1 MSSKITA
8 PYLTEMKKNNEKI
21 SMLTAYDF
29 ATASLLDQAGIE
41 VILVGDSLGMVF
53 QGLEDTLR
61 VTLDEVIYH
70 CRAVSRGVSQAL
82 VVGDLPF
89 MSYQVSV
96 EQAVTNAGR
105 MIQEGRAKAVKLEGG
120 RERVPEIKKIIEAG
134 IPVMGHIG
142 LTPQSINQLGGW
154 KVQGKNKQAI
164 KTLLQDAQELEKA
177 GVFSM
182 VLEGLPPNVA
192 KKITEKVTI
201 PTIGIGAGVHCDGQ
215 VLVINDMLG
224 LTDFQAKFVK
234 NYANLKDEITTATK
248 KFVSDVKESLFPGKE
263 TSYEEYDFS

>member
-1 MSSKITA
+1 MTSKITA
-8 PYLTEMKKNNEKI
+8 PILTEMKKNNEKI

-29 ATASLLDQAGIE
+29 LTANLLDQAGIE

-53 QGLEDTLR
+53 QGHKDTLR

-70 CRAVSRGVSQAL
+70 SRTVSRGVSRAL

-105 MIQEGRAKAVKLEGG
+105 MIQEGRAEAVKLEGG
-120 RERVPEIKKIIEAG
+120 RERVPEIKKIIDAG
-134 IPVMGHIG
+134 IPVMAHLG

-154 KVQGKNKQAI
+154 KVQGKNESAIQA
-164 KTLLQDAQELEKA
+164 LLQDAQELEKA
-177 GVFSM
+177 GVFSI

-192 KKITEKVTI
+192 KKIS
-201 PTIGIGAGVHCDGQ
+201 
-215 VLVINDMLG
+215 
-224 LTDFQAKFVK
+224 DFGGGR
-234 NYANLKDEITTATK
+234 L
-248 KFVSDVKESLFPGKE
+248 DVKSLAESMGNTESTVMHHINSALQRNNTE
-263 TSYEEYDFS
+263 AV

>member
-8 PYLTEMKKNNEKI
+8 PYLTEMKRNNDKI
-21 SMLTAYDF
+21 SMLTAYDYQ
-29 ATASLLDQAGIE
+29 TAILLDQAGVE

-53 QGLEDTLR
+53 QGHKDTLS
-61 VTLDEVIYH
+61 VTLEEVIYH
-70 CRAVSRGVSQAL
+70 TRAVSRGVTRAL

-89 MSYQVSV
+89 MSYQISV
-96 EQAVTNAGR
+96 EQAVTTSGT
-105 MIQEGRAKAVKLEGG
+105 MIQEGRAEAVKLEGG
-120 RERVPEIKKIIEAG
+120 RERVPEITKIVQAG
-134 IPVMGHIG
+134 IPVMGHLG

-154 KVQGKNKQAI
+154 KVQGKNELAI
-164 KTLLQDAQELEKA
+164 QTLIQDAQELEKA
-177 GVFSM
+177 GVFSI

-192 KKITEKVTI
+192 RKITEAVTI

-234 NYANLKDEITTATK
+234 KYADLKNEITAATK
-248 KFVSDVKESLFPGKE
+248 KYISEVKESLFPSTE